1 MANLVGAKHRL
12 RQEFGLR
19 ITSGGAVVDVFAN
32 TRNDRIIVDAS
43 GVEGLESDWFDS
55 GQVSARVTTVMKGRR
70 GYGYGVDHVRQ
81 TRELPL
87 TDWVEPAEPLR

>member
-1 MANLVGAKHRL
+1 
-12 RQEFGLR
+12 
-19 ITSGGAVVDVFAN
+19 
-32 TRNDRIIVDAS
+32 
-43 GVEGLESDWFDS
+43 
-55 GQVSARVTTVMKGRR
+55 MKGRR